1 MKVLNLVV
9 LGLSF
14 FFVLSCSQN
23 SQKRNNENLNN
34 SSSLAMIE
42 KVQNKQKQ
50 ENFYSFLDVFNKDE
64 SFQLKRIVFPI
75 TVLSSNITEDGMTM
89 ENETISKY
97 NWELLDLTYDSTYVT
112 REYDKYEQN
121 ISFRNDSAIVSLRGI
136 DNGIY
141 ADYYFKLIENKWFL
155 VTLDE

>member
-1 MKVLNLVV
+1 MKVLKLVV
-9 LGLSF
+9 LGLSLYF
-14 FFVLSCSQN
+14 LLSCSQN
-23 SQKRNNENLNN
+23 SQKRINENMNN
-34 SSSLAMIE
+34 ASSPANIE

-50 ENFYSFLDVFNKDE
+50 ENFYSFLEMFNRDE

-75 TVLSSNITEDGMTM
+75 TVLTTNITEDGMEM

-97 NWELLDLTYDSTYVT
+97 DWELLDLTYDSTYVT
-112 REYDKYEQN
+112 REYDKYEQM

-141 ADYYFKLIENKWFL
+141 ADYFFKLIDNKWFL

>member
-1 MKVLNLVV
+1 MKNA
-9 LGLSF
+9 
-14 FFVLSCSQN
+14 
-23 SQKRNNENLNN
+23 
-34 SSSLAMIE
+34 SSPANIE

-50 ENFYSFLDVFNKDE
+50 ENFYSFLEMFNRDE

-75 TVLSSNITEDGMTM
+75 TVLTTNITEDGMEM

-97 NWELLDLTYDSTYVT
+97 DWELLDLTYDSTYVT
-112 REYDKYEQN
+112 REYDKYEQM

-141 ADYYFKLIENKWFL
+141 ADYFFKLIDNKWFL